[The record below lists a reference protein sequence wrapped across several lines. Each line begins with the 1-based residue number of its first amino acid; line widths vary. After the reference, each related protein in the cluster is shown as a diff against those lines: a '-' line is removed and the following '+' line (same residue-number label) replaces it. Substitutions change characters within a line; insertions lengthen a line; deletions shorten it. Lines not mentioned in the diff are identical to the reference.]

1 MPNQIPLL
9 MPDLVRQFGNMNVQ
23 KPPVTDGSN
32 TFLAKALV
40 YIASGALAV
49 IPTDGVLCYG
59 QTPDKSHTATEL
71 PPEILP
77 RPVGEGELH
86 YPFSPLDAEFEINL
100 AELSSNAP
108 VTGASAATL
117 ADVEVGVAY
126 GISTATSGPYAGM
139 QFLTPSET
147 TATLFIVTSKDVLA
161 PNGQVQAAD
170 DYNPRVRVKIIPA
183 KIQN

>member
-1 MPNQIPLL
+1 MPRQIPLL
-9 MPDLVRQFGNMNVQ
+9 LPELVRQFGNMNVQ
-23 KPPVTDGSN
+23 KPPVTDGGN

-40 YIASGALAV
+40 YITAGALAA

-77 RPVGEGELH
+77 RPIGEGELH
-86 YPFSPLDAEFEINL
+86 YPLSLLDAEFEINL
-100 AELSSNAP
+100 AALSANAP
-108 VTGASAATL
+108 VMGATAQTL
-117 ADVEVGVAY
+117 AAVAIGGVY
-126 GISTATSGPYAGM
+126 GIATATSGPYAGF
-139 QFLTPSET
+139 QFLDPTEV
-147 TATLFIVTSKDVLA
+147 TATLF
-161 PNGQVQAAD
+161 QVVAIPANPDGTPQATD

>member
-1 MPNQIPLL
+1 MPSQIPLL
-9 MPDLVRQFGNMNVQ
+9 MPDLVKQFGNMNVM
-23 KPPVTDGSN
+23 KPPVSDGSN

-40 YIASGALAV
+40 YITAGALAA

-59 QTPDKSHTATEL
+59 QTPDKSHTSTEL

-86 YPFSPLDAEFEINL
+86 YPFSPLDAEFEISV
-100 AELSSNAP
+100 AALSSNAP
-108 VTGASAATL
+108 VTGASAKTL
-117 ADVEVGVAY
+117 ADVTVGTAY
-126 GISTATSGPYAGM
+126 GIATATSGAYAGF
-139 QFLTPSET
+139 QFLDPTET
-147 TATLFIVTSKDVLA
+147 SATLFIVTSIPKG
-161 PNGQVQAAD
+161 PNGQDQATT